1 MCYRQS
7 IEWKCPDCGK
17 KAREN
22 SLAHTQCPNSGGTCQ
37 KIQLKLRPQMR
48 FTRRPCAKCEP
59 VPPMPMR
66 RIRNKISRGGNV
78 AQVVV
83 MMDPFDGDDE
93 MGVLTATAPAT
104 ATAAATGPEQK
115 QKQKRNEVKD
125 KDSMVHDEKL
135 VLKTHHAEQHAEA
148 TAPQHK
154 QEEHGVE
161 HCATAAVHL
170 GEPDITESARK
181 LVMSSGDGERLHEHR
196 PLEFRPRHCSK
207 ICRPRHAVQEHH
219 GLPLSAPSATVL
231 NNWFRI
237 V

>member
-1 MCYRQS
+1 MCYRQP

-22 SLAHTQCPNSGGTCQ
+22 SLAHTHCPNSSACQ

-59 VPPMPMR
+59 EPPMPMR
-66 RIRNKISRGGNV
+66 RVRNKISRGGNV

-93 MGVLTATAPAT
+93 MGVLTVNATAN
-104 ATAAATGPEQK
+104 GPERK
-115 QKQKRNEVKD
+115 QNRNEVKD
-125 KDSMVHDEKL
+125 KDSIVQHGEKL
-135 VLKTHHAEQHAEA
+135 VLRTHHGEQHPGTA
-148 TAPQHK
+148 APQHK
-154 QEEHGVE
+154 QEVHGVE
-161 HCATAAVHL
+161 HCATAATHL
-170 GEPDITESARK
+170 GDAVIAESERK
-181 LVMSSGDGERLHEHR
+181 LVVSSGGRERQREHR
-196 PLEFRPRHCSK
+196 PLEFRPRHCNK

-219 GLPLSAPSATVL
+219 GLPLSAPSAAVL